1 MDIYLAAEQA
11 FFLVPQIS
19 LEVARDRVEQKKAS
33 LMMGTIGA
41 IFSQPKADEIRLLS
55 FESRFEPYW
64 VVRASSSTL
73 YDRERIYTVPTGG
86 PEVKSVTVLGQ
97 EVQALPQVRG
107 AAVLQLNVIEHCV
120 QQLTSVQMVDGMT
133 GGRGDFQKYQAVA
146 KTEIADLNTFAPPG
160 MLVLAP
166 QVRASAVVR
175 QVTAEVVQPVQNAQ
189 VIHEERVDVELIELN
204 FRPVYAFEYEWP
216 SKNRRVVIEMDA
228 VTTEVRSGG
237 KRWGDQLKGVLTRDL
252 LFDITADAVGMIL
265 PGGSIAVKLVK
276 AVVDRGK

>member
-11 FFLVPQIS
+11 FFLVPQIGV
-19 LEVARDRVEQKKAS
+19 EVARDRVEQKKAG

-41 IFSQPKADEIRLLS
+41 LFSQPKPDEIRLLS
-55 FESRFEPYW
+55 FESRLEPYW
-64 VVRASSSTL
+64 VVRASSRTL
-73 YDRERIYTVPTGG
+73 YDRARSYSVPTGG
-86 PEVKSVTVLGQ
+86 TEVKKVTLLGQ
-97 EVQALPQVRG
+97 EVEATPAKG
-107 AAVLQLNVIEHCV
+107 AAVLNLSVVEHCA
-120 QQLTSVQMVDGMT
+120 QQLSALQTVDGIT
-133 GGRGDFQKYQAVA
+133 GGRGDFQKYQGVA
-146 KTEIADLNTFAPPG
+146 KTEIADLNAFAPQG
-160 MLVLAP
+160 VLVLPP

-204 FRPVYAFEYEWP
+204 FRPVYAFEYEWA
-216 SKNRRVVIEMDA
+216 SKSKRSVIEMDA

-237 KRWGDQLKGVLTRDL
+237 KKWSDQIKGVLTRDL